1 MEKTFG
7 LTAIYTPIEDGWY
20 MAQVLEL
27 PEAITQGETL
37 DEAREMLADAVREVL
52 DMRREEAEQA
62 VEDREGVIREPLSL

>member
-7 LTAIYTPIEDGWY
+7 LTAIYTSIEDGWY